1 MTVIDPTE
9 SDPNHYRLLWE
20 NDDVR
25 VLDYSDDP
33 GARTTPHDHPN
44 SVMVT
49 LTGFDRRL
57 YAGDAERKVRL
68 EEGLAV
74 WLPAQRHSGENIGTT
89 PTHTIL
95 IELKHSTMVVPGSD
109 GALGP
114 QPVT

>member
-1 MTVIDPTE
+1 MTAIDPTE

-20 NDDVR
+20 NEDVR

-33 GARTTPHDHPN
+33 GARTTAHDHPN
-44 SVMVT
+44 SVMIT

-57 YAGDAERKVRL
+57 SADDAERNVRL
-68 EEGLAV
+68 ESGLAV

-95 IELKHSTMVVPGSD
+95 VELKHSAMTPPPDHAV
-109 GALGP
+109 LGP
-114 QPVT
+114 QPVP